1 MELEF
6 RAGFFKK
13 LNFRQIEFSLKVDF
27 LKIEFQNRGIFL
39 NSFKQ
44 GYFAG
49 KFRRKGYFAIL
60 TVSRAISFLAIFLQ
74 ICPRKIHQMD
84 MNSGNRQR

>member
-27 LKIEFQNRGIFL
+27 LKIEFQNRGVFL
-39 NSFKQ
+39 NSFRQ

-49 KFRRKGYFAIL
+49 KFR
-60 TVSRAISFLAIFLQ
+60 
-74 ICPRKIHQMD
+74 
-84 MNSGNRQR
+84 